1 MGILIGG
8 FFFLFG
14 LIFFLVGGGIGLVG
28 GLLGGK
34 MQFGAASINMVVFG
48 GLGLIFM
55 IIGAFMFLGG
65 RAKAKKN
72 KALAEKIFAMGVAT
86 EGTVTF
92 FDKNYGLLV
101 NNKPIYSIVEFKFR
115 DRSGTER
122 IGRKN
127 NVSSDLAI
135 RLKLEVGA
143 KVQVKYLHE
152 NPDQNILILKGP
164 NAAG

>member
-14 LIFFLVGGGIGLVG
+14 LIFFLVGGGIGLVS
-28 GLLGGK
+28 GLLSGK
-34 MQFGAASINMVVFG
+34 LQFGAASINMFVFG

-55 IIGAFMFLGG
+55 IIGAAMFIAG

-115 DRSGTER
+115 DSSGTER

-143 KVQVKYLHE
+143 KVQVKYMNE
-152 NPDQNILILKGP
+152 DPNQNILILKDP

>member
-8 FFFLFG
+8 FLFLFG
-14 LIFFLVGGGIGLVG
+14 LIFFLVGGGIGLVSG
-28 GLLGGK
+28 ALAGK
-34 MQFGAASINMVVFG
+34 FEFGAAGINTIAFG

-55 IIGAFMFLGG
+55 IIGAVMLIGG

-72 KALAEKIFAMGVAT
+72 KALAEKIFAMGVPTEAT
-86 EGTVTF
+86 ITF
-92 FDKNYGLLV
+92 VDKNYGLLV

-115 DRSGTER
+115 DGGGAER

-127 NVSSDLAI
+127 NVSSDLVI
-135 RLKLEVGA
+135 RLKLEVGS
-143 KVQVKYLHE
+143 KVPIKYMNE
-152 NPDQNILILKGP
+152 DPGQNILILKDP

>member
-14 LIFFLVGGGIGLVG
+14 LIFFLVGGGIGLLS
-28 GLLGGK
+28 GLLAGK
-34 MQFGAASINMVVFG
+34 LQFGAASINMVVFG
-48 GLGLIFM
+48 GMGLIFM
-55 IIGAFMFLGG
+55 VIGAVMFLGG

-72 KALAEKIFAMGVAT
+72 QALAEKIFAMGVAT
-86 EGTVTF
+86 EGTITF

-115 DRSGTER
+115 DGSGTER
-122 IGRKN
+122 IGRKD

-143 KVQVKYLHE
+143 KVQVKYLNE
-152 NPDQNILILKGP
+152 DPEQNILMLKDP
-164 NAAG
+164 NVTG

>member
-8 FFFLFG
+8 FLFLFG
-14 LIFFLVGGGIGLVG
+14 LIFFLVGGLFA
-28 GLLGGK
+28 GK
-34 MQFGAASINMVVFG
+34 LQFGAASINMFVFG

-55 IIGAFMFLGG
+55 VIGAIMFFGG

-72 KALAEKIFAMGVAT
+72 KALAEKIFAMGVPT
-86 EGTVTF
+86 EATVTF

-115 DRSGTER
+115 DGSGTER
-122 IGRKN
+122 VGRKN

-143 KVQVKYLHE
+143 KVQVKYLNE
-152 NPDQNILILKGP
+152 DPDQNILILKAP

>member
-8 FFFLFG
+8 FLFVFG
-14 LIFFLVGGGIGLVG
+14 LIFFLVGGGISLVS
-28 GLLGGK
+28 GLLSGTF
-34 MQFGAASINMVVFG
+34 QFGLTNINTVVFG
-48 GLGLIFM
+48 GLGLLFM
-55 IIGAFMFLGG
+55 VIGAIMLVGG

-72 KALAEKIFAMGVAT
+72 KALAEKIFAMGVPT
-86 EGTVTF
+86 EGTITF

-115 DRSGTER
+115 DGSGVEH

-135 RLKLEVGA
+135 RLKFEVGA
-143 KVQVKYLHE
+143 KVQVKYMNE
-152 NPDQNILILKGP
+152 DPAQNILILRDP

>member
-8 FFFLFG
+8 FLFLFG
-14 LIFFLVGGGIGLVG
+14 LIFFLVGGGIALVG
-28 GLLGGK
+28 GLLSGTFQIGLTT
-34 MQFGAASINMVVFG
+34 INTLVFG
-48 GLGLIFM
+48 GLGLLFM
-55 IIGAFMFLGG
+55 IIGAIMFVGG

-72 KALAEKIFAMGVAT
+72 KALAEKIFAMGVPA
-86 EGTVTF
+86 EATVTF

-115 DRSGTER
+115 DGSGVER
-122 IGRKN
+122 VGRKN

-143 KVQVKYLHE
+143 KVQVKYMND
-152 NPDQNILILKGP
+152 NPDQNILLLKDP
-164 NAAG
+164 NAAE

>member
-8 FFFLFG
+8 FLFLFG
-14 LIFFLVGGGIGLVG
+14 LIFFLVGGGIGLVS
-28 GLLGGK
+28 GLLAGNV
-34 MQFGAASINMVVFG
+34 QFGVANINMFVFG

-55 IIGAFMFLGG
+55 VIGSILFIGG

-86 EGTVTF
+86 EGTITF

-115 DRSGTER
+115 DGSGNER

-135 RLKLEVGA
+135 RLKFEVGA
-143 KVQVKYLHE
+143 KVQVKYMNE
-152 NPDQNILILKGP
+152 DPNQNILILKDP

>member
-14 LIFFLVGGGIGLVG
+14 LIFFLVGGGIGLVS
-28 GLLGGK
+28 GLLSGK
-34 MQFGAASINMVVFG
+34 LQFGVASINMFIFG

-55 IIGAFMFLGG
+55 IIGAVMFIGG

-86 EGTVTF
+86 EGTITF
-92 FDKNYGLLV
+92 VDKNYSLLV

-115 DRSGTER
+115 DGSGTER
-122 IGRKN
+122 VGRKN
-127 NVSSDLAI
+127 NVSFSQC
-135 RLKLEVGA
+135 RSM
-143 KVQVKYLHE
+143 
-152 NPDQNILILKGP
+152 
-164 NAAG
+164 

>member
-8 FFFLFG
+8 FLFLFG
-14 LIFFLVGGGIGLVG
+14 LIFFLVGGGIGLVS
-28 GLLGGK
+28 GLLSGNV
-34 MQFGAASINMVVFG
+34 QFGAASINMFVFG
-48 GLGLIFM
+48 GLGLVFM
-55 IIGAFMFLGG
+55 VIGAILFFGG
-65 RAKAKKN
+65 RGKAKKN
-72 KALAEKIFAMGVAT
+72 KALAEKIFAMGVPTEAT
-86 EGTVTF
+86 ITF
-92 FDKNYGLLV
+92 LDKNYGMLV

-115 DRSGTER
+115 DGSGVER

-143 KVQVKYLHE
+143 KIPIKYLNE
-152 NPDQNILILKGP
+152 DPDRNILILKDP

>member
-8 FFFLFG
+8 FLFLFG

-28 GLLGGK
+28 GLLSGNFKIGLANLN
-34 MQFGAASINMVVFG
+34 GVIFG

-55 IIGAFMFLGG
+55 VIGAIMFVSS
-65 RAKAKKN
+65 RVKAKKN
-72 KALAEKIFAMGVAT
+72 QALAEKIFAMGVPA
-86 EGTVTF
+86 EATVTF
-92 FDKNYGLLV
+92 VDKNYGLLV

-115 DRSGTER
+115 DGSGAER

-127 NVSSDLAI
+127 NVSSDLVI

-143 KVQVKYLHE
+143 KVQIKYMNE
-152 NPDQNILILKGP
+152 DPDQNILLLQDP
-164 NAAG
+164 NAAS